1 MIILAYLLAVAG
13 GFLTLLIVTNLPAIP
28 KGLYK
33 CDSCG
38 FIQRDCKKH
47 SSIDLCPCGADDWSQ
62 NYGNNNERDQPMKE
76 VS

>member
-1 MIILAYLLAVAG
+1 MIISAYLLPKWFA
-13 GFLTLLIVTNLPAIP
+13 